1 VKRAAE
7 LHGLSHDHHQVLH
20 WALELKRSESADDP
34 AQPFLDFWHGHAGE
48 HFRVEE
54 EVLLPG
60 WAQLSDSF
68 DESMATRVLGEH
80 LAMRAE
86 VLRLEAGEF
95 GLDARRALGKA
106 LERHVRFEERELFP
120 AIEAGLD
127 EAALAEL
134 GARLAQAEGELG
146 QPPGG
151 RAAGPAERTISSAG
165 SRKSPFDRGGTNG
178 RSDARSGRSSRP
190 GSGAA
195 PGGGSAPGSRST
207 PPKRGR

>member
-7 LHGLSHDHHQVLH
+7 LHGLSHDHHQALH
-20 WALELKRSESADDP
+20 WALQLKRSESADEP
-34 AQPFLDFWHGHAGE
+34 AQPFLDFWHGHASG

-68 DESMATRVLGEH
+68 AESMAARVLGEH

-86 VLRLEAGEF
+86 VLRLEAGELD
-95 GLDARRALGKA
+95 LDARRALGVA

-127 EAALAEL
+127 QPALAQL
-134 GARLAQAEGELG
+134 GARLAEAE
-146 QPPGG
+146 
-151 RAAGPAERTISSAG
+151 AAAERTISS
-165 SRKSPFDRGGTNG
+165 P
-178 RSDARSGRSSRP
+178 
-190 GSGAA
+190 
-195 PGGGSAPGSRST
+195 
-207 PPKRGR
+207 

>member
-7 LHGLSHDHHQVLH
+7 LHGLSHDHHQALH
-20 WALELKRSESADDP
+20 WALQLKRSESASEP

-60 WAQLSDSF
+60 WAQLSGSF

-80 LAMRAE
+80 LALRTE
-86 VLRLEAGEF
+86 VLRLAAGE
-95 GLDARRALGKA
+95 LDLEARRALGEA

-127 EAALAEL
+127 QAALAEL
-134 GARLAQAEGELG
+134 GARLAE
-146 QPPGG
+146 
-151 RAAGPAERTISSAG
+151 AERELEET
-165 SRKSPFDRGGTNG
+165 G
-178 RSDARSGRSSRP
+178 R
-190 GSGAA
+190 
-195 PGGGSAPGSRST
+195 
-207 PPKRGR
+207 